1 MHGAYRQAQFLK
13 GVARLSA
20 LPADAG
26 VEVAFAGRSNAGKS
40 SVINAL
46 TGRTALA
53 RISKTPGR
61 TQQINFFVLEDEE
74 HRLVDLPGYGY
85 ANVPLAVKRQWAGD
99 EEHRLVDLP
108 GYGYANVPL
117 AVKRQWAGLVEGY
130 LSARRSLEGVVLLMD
145 ARRPFTDAD
154 SRLMEWCVHA
164 GLATHV
170 LLNKS
175 DKLSRGAGARVLADA
190 RKRLAPLGDEHQAQL
205 FSATR
210 KTGTDELGAAPCSG
224 GKGISRGEISQPGK
238 PGTDPAQGGRAGSHA
253 RSGRKDR
260 FR

>member
-1 MHGAYRQAQFLK
+1 MARADSGLEGDRHPASHRVIFAIMHGAYRQAQFLK

-46 TGRTALA
+46 TGHTALA

-61 TQQINFFVLEDEE
+61 TQQINFFVLDDEQ

-85 ANVPLAVKRQWAGD
+85 ANVPLAVKRQWG
-99 EEHRLVDLP
+99 
-108 GYGYANVPL
+108 
-117 AVKRQWAGLVEGY
+117 GLVEGY
-130 LSARRSLEGVVLLMD
+130 LSARHSLEGVVLLMD

-154 SRLMEWCVHA
+154 SRLMEWCAHA

-190 RKRLAPLGDEHQAQL
+190 RKRLAPLGDEHRVQL

-210 KTGTDELGAAPCSG
+210 KTGTDELGARLDAWLG
-224 GKGISRGEISQPGK
+224 YPG
-238 PGTDPAQGGRAGSHA
+238 
-253 RSGRKDR
+253 
-260 FR
+260 

>member
-61 TQQINFFVLEDEE
+61 TQQINFFVLDDEQ

-85 ANVPLAVKRQWAGD
+85 AKVPVAVKRRWG
-99 EEHRLVDLP
+99 
-108 GYGYANVPL
+108 N
-117 AVKRQWAGLVEGY
+117 LVEGY
-130 LSARRSLEGVVLLMD
+130 LSARHSLRGVVLLMD
-145 ARRPFTDAD
+145 VRRPFTDAD

-175 DKLSRGAGARVLADA
+175 DTLSRGAGARVLADA
-190 RKRLAPLGDEHQAQL
+190 RKRLAPLGDEHRVQL

-210 KTGTDELGAAPCSG
+210 KIGIEELGARLDAWLAYT
-224 GKGISRGEISQPGK
+224 RQ
-238 PGTDPAQGGRAGSHA
+238 
-253 RSGRKDR
+253 
-260 FR
+260 

>member
-61 TQQINFFVLEDEE
+61 TQQINFFVLD
-74 HRLVDLPGYGY
+74 
-85 ANVPLAVKRQWAGD
+85 D

-154 SRLMEWCVHA
+154 SRFMEWCVHA

-210 KTGTDELGAAPCSG
+210 KTGTDELGARLDTWLG
-224 GKGISRGEISQPGK
+224 YPG
-238 PGTDPAQGGRAGSHA
+238 
-253 RSGRKDR
+253 
-260 FR
+260 

>member
-85 ANVPLAVKRQWAGD
+85 AK
-99 EEHRLVDLP
+99 
-108 GYGYANVPL
+108 VPL

-210 KTGTDELGAAPCSG
+210 KTGTDELGARLDTWLG
-224 GKGISRGEISQPGK
+224 YPG
-238 PGTDPAQGGRAGSHA
+238 
-253 RSGRKDR
+253 
-260 FR
+260 

>member
-1 MHGAYRQAQFLK
+1 MHGVYRQAQFLK

-85 ANVPLAVKRQWAGD
+85 AK
-99 EEHRLVDLP
+99 
-108 GYGYANVPL
+108 VPL

-175 DKLSRGAGARVLADA
+175 DKLSRSAGARVLADA

-210 KTGTDELGAAPCSG
+210 KTGTDELGARLDTWLG
-224 GKGISRGEISQPGK
+224 YPG
-238 PGTDPAQGGRAGSHA
+238 
-253 RSGRKDR
+253 
-260 FR
+260 

>member
-20 LPADAG
+20 LPADVG

-46 TGRTALA
+46 TGRAALA

-61 TQQINFFVLEDEE
+61 TQQINFFVLDDQQ

-85 ANVPLAVKRQWAGD
+85 ANVPVAVKRQWG
-99 EEHRLVDLP
+99 R
-108 GYGYANVPL
+108 
-117 AVKRQWAGLVEGY
+117 LVEGY
-130 LSARRSLEGVVLLMD
+130 LSARDSLRGVVLLMD

-154 SRLMEWCVHA
+154 SRLLEWCVHA

-175 DKLSRGAGARVLADA
+175 DKLSRGAGARVLAEA
-190 RKRLAPLGDEHQAQL
+190 AKRLAPLGDQHRVQL

-210 KTGTDELGAAPCSG
+210 KTGTDELGARLDAWLG
-224 GKGISRGEISQPGK
+224 YPG
-238 PGTDPAQGGRAGSHA
+238 
-253 RSGRKDR
+253 
-260 FR
+260 

>member
-26 VEVAFAGRSNAGKS
+26 IEVAFAGRSNAGKS

-46 TGRTALA
+46 TGRAALA

-61 TQQINFFVLEDEE
+61 TQQLNFFVLDDEE

-85 ANVPLAVKRQWAGD
+85 ANVPV
-99 EEHRLVDLP
+99 
-108 GYGYANVPL
+108 
-117 AVKRQWAGLVEGY
+117 AVKRQWAGLVKGY
-130 LSARRSLEGVVLLMD
+130 LSARHSLRGVVLVMD

-154 SRLMEWCVHA
+154 SRLLEWCVHA

-175 DKLSRGAGARVLADA
+175 DKLSRGAGARALADA
-190 RKRLAPLGDEHQAQL
+190 GKRLATLGNEHRIQL
-205 FSATR
+205 FSASR
-210 KTGTDELGAAPCSG
+210 KTGIDELGARLDAWLG
-224 GKGISRGEISQPGK
+224 YTG
-238 PGTDPAQGGRAGSHA
+238 
-253 RSGRKDR
+253 
-260 FR
+260 

>member
-1 MHGAYRQAQFLK
+1 MK

-20 LPADAG
+20 LPADVG

-46 TGRTALA
+46 TGRAALA

-61 TQQINFFVLEDEE
+61 TQQINFFVLDDQQ

-85 ANVPLAVKRQWAGD
+85 ANVPVAVKRQWG
-99 EEHRLVDLP
+99 R
-108 GYGYANVPL
+108 
-117 AVKRQWAGLVEGY
+117 LVEGY
-130 LSARRSLEGVVLLMD
+130 LSARDSLRGVVLLMD
-145 ARRPFTDAD
+145 ARRPFTAAD
-154 SRLMEWCVHA
+154 SQLFEWCVHA

-190 RKRLAPLGDEHQAQL
+190 RKRLAPLGDEHRVQL
-205 FSATR
+205 FSASR
-210 KTGTDELGAAPCSG
+210 KTGIDELGARLDAWLG
-224 GKGISRGEISQPGK
+224 YPG
-238 PGTDPAQGGRAGSHA
+238 
-253 RSGRKDR
+253 
-260 FR
+260 

>member
-20 LPADAG
+20 LPADVG

-46 TGRTALA
+46 TGRAALA

-61 TQQINFFVLEDEE
+61 TQQINFFVLDDEQ

-85 ANVPLAVKRQWAGD
+85 ANVPVAVKRRWG
-99 EEHRLVDLP
+99 R
-108 GYGYANVPL
+108 
-117 AVKRQWAGLVEGY
+117 LVEGY
-130 LSARRSLEGVVLLMD
+130 LSARDSLRGVVLLMD

-154 SRLMEWCVHA
+154 SRLLEWCVHA

-175 DKLSRGAGARVLADA
+175 DKLSRGAGAGVLADA
-190 RKRLAPLGDEHQAQL
+190 RKRLAPLGDQHRVQL
-205 FSATR
+205 FSASR
-210 KTGTDELGAAPCSG
+210 RTGIDELGARLDAWLG
-224 GKGISRGEISQPGK
+224 YPG
-238 PGTDPAQGGRAGSHA
+238 
-253 RSGRKDR
+253 
-260 FR
+260 

>member
-1 MHGAYRQAQFLK
+1 MNDTYRKACFLK

-20 LPADAG
+20 LPADVG

-46 TGRTALA
+46 TGRAALA

-61 TQQINFFVLEDEE
+61 TQQLNFFVLDDDE

-85 ANVPLAVKRQWAGD
+85 ANVPIAVKRRWSD
-99 EEHRLVDLP
+99 
-108 GYGYANVPL
+108 
-117 AVKRQWAGLVEGY
+117 LVEGY
-130 LSARRSLEGVVLLMD
+130 LGSRRSLMGVVLLMD

-154 SRLMEWCVHA
+154 SQLVDWCVHA
-164 GLATHV
+164 GLAIHV
-170 LLNKS
+170 LLNKA

-190 RKRLAPLGDEHQAQL
+190 RRRLVPLGEENVVQL

-210 KTGTDELGAAPCSG
+210 RTGVDKLVARLDVWLGFGP
-224 GKGISRGEISQPGK
+224 GEKK
-238 PGTDPAQGGRAGSHA
+238 PRLLVRGGRE
-253 RSGRKDR
+253 
-260 FR
+260 

>member
-61 TQQINFFVLEDEE
+61 TQQINFFVLD
-74 HRLVDLPGYGY
+74 
-85 ANVPLAVKRQWAGD
+85 D

-190 RKRLAPLGDEHQAQL
+190 RKRLAPLGDEHRAQL

-210 KTGTDELGAAPCSG
+210 KTGTDELGARLG
-224 GKGISRGEISQPGK
+224 TWLGYPG
-238 PGTDPAQGGRAGSHA
+238 
-253 RSGRKDR
+253 
-260 FR
+260 

>member
-1 MHGAYRQAQFLK
+1 MHGVYRQAQFLK

-20 LPADAG
+20 LPADSG

-85 ANVPLAVKRQWAGD
+85 AK
-99 EEHRLVDLP
+99 
-108 GYGYANVPL
+108 VPL

-175 DKLSRGAGARVLADA
+175 DKLSRSAGARVLADA

-210 KTGTDELGAAPCSG
+210 KTGTDELGARLDTWLG
-224 GKGISRGEISQPGK
+224 YPG
-238 PGTDPAQGGRAGSHA
+238 
-253 RSGRKDR
+253 
-260 FR
+260 

>member
-1 MHGAYRQAQFLK
+1 MVRANSGLEGDRHPASHRVIFAIMHGAYRQAQFLK

-85 ANVPLAVKRQWAGD
+85 AKVPLAVKRQWA
-99 EEHRLVDLP
+99 
-108 GYGYANVPL
+108 A
-117 AVKRQWAGLVEGY
+117 LVEGY

-175 DKLSRGAGARVLADA
+175 DKLSRSAGARVLADA

-210 KTGTDELGAAPCSG
+210 KTGTDELGARLDTWLG
-224 GKGISRGEISQPGK
+224 YPG
-238 PGTDPAQGGRAGSHA
+238 
-253 RSGRKDR
+253 
-260 FR
+260 

>member
-1 MHGAYRQAQFLK
+1 MHGAYRQACFLK

-20 LPADAG
+20 LPADVGA
-26 VEVAFAGRSNAGKS
+26 EVAFAGRSNAGKS

-46 TGRTALA
+46 TGRAALA

-61 TQQINFFVLEDEE
+61 TQQLNFFVLDDDR

-85 ANVPLAVKRQWAGD
+85 ANVPIAVKRRWA
-99 EEHRLVDLP
+99 
-108 GYGYANVPL
+108 A
-117 AVKRQWAGLVEGY
+117 LVEGY
-130 LSARRSLEGVVLLMD
+130 LGSRRSLMGVVLLMD

-154 SRLMEWCVHA
+154 AQLVDWCAHA

-175 DKLSRGAGARVLADA
+175 DKLSRGAGARTLAEA
-190 RKRLAPLGDEHQAQL
+190 HKRLAPLGAENVAQL

-210 KTGTDELGAAPCSG
+210 RTGIDELGARLDAWFGYAPS
-224 GKGISRGEISQPGK
+224 
-238 PGTDPAQGGRAGSHA
+238 AG
-253 RSGRKDR
+253 
-260 FR
+260 